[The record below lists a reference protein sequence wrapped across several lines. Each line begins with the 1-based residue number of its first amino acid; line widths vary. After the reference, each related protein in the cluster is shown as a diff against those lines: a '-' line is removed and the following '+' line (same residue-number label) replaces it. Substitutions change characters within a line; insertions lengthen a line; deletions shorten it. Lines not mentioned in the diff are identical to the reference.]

1 MTVKMKI
8 HSSETILLLGAGF
21 TKNFGGLLANEMW
34 AEIFNH
40 EKVQAQARIR
50 QKMLECFDYESI
62 YNSVLEDDSFTDDEK
77 TAIRDATKSAYE
89 HIDTILIGELINGG
103 TPQWTLQFQRLLS
116 EFGKTKDSSFIFT
129 LNQDLLIERFYSNNP
144 SRVEHPKL
152 SIPGIEK
159 CSEWFMNFGFPQ
171 KKGPDLTKYYK
182 LKQEDFYTLPTA
194 DMLKTRQDH
203 LLEEGSYF
211 LIKLHGSYNWN
222 SSDGKSAM
230 VIGSGKVENIQKEPL
245 LAHYFDIF
253 KEVLSQAQRR
263 LLIIGYGFGDE
274 HINKEL
280 SRSVKTHGLK
290 IYILSPESPEEMKK
304 KLCDPSKGSEDT
316 KNIWKGV
323 AGYFQCVEDVLLK
336 NSLNKAVKGHFYDV
350 FFGPND

>member
-1 MTVKMKI
+1 MDINCSRNV
-8 HSSETILLLGAGF
+8 LLLGAGF
-21 TKNFGGLLANEMW
+21 TKNFGGLLASEMW

-50 QKMLECFDYESI
+50 QKMLECFEYESI
-62 YNSVLEDDSFTDDEK
+62 YNSVLRDDSFTGDEK

-89 HIDTILIGELINGG
+89 HIDTILIDELINGG
-103 TPQWTLQFQRLLS
+103 APRWTWQLNRLLK
-116 EFGKTKDSSFIFT
+116 EFGETKDNSFIFT
-129 LNQDLLIERFYSNNP
+129 LNQDLLIERFYTNNHHI
-144 SRVEHPKL
+144 VEHPNL

-159 CSEWFMNFGFPQ
+159 CPEWFMNFGNPQ
-171 KKGPDLTKYYK
+171 ERGPDLKKYYK

-194 DMLKTRQDH
+194 DKLETRQDH

-230 VIGSGKVENIQKEPL
+230 VIGSGKVDNIQKEPL
-245 LAHYFDIF
+245 LAYYFDIF

-280 SRSVKTHGLK
+280 SRSVKTYGLK
-290 IYILSPESPEEMKK
+290 IYILSHKSPKEMKK
-304 KLCDPSKGSEDT
+304 ELCESSTEDT
-316 KNIWKGV
+316 KTIWKGV

-336 NSLNKAVKGHFYDV
+336 DSLNKAVKEHFYEV